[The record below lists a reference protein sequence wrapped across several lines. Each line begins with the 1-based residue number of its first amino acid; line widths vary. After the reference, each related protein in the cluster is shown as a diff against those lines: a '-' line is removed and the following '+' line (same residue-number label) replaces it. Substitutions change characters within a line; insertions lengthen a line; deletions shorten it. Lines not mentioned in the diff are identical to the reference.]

1 MNACTHTFPRI
12 GSQIRGIMTSNHVAA
27 LLFSLAAI
35 VVAAWLF
42 GAIARRLGQ
51 PAVIGEIAGGILMGP
66 TLFGGAISNFLF
78 PTDIRPILTMLAG
91 VGVAIFMFLVGVETE
106 PGAVREQGGTT
117 LAVSLTS
124 VALPFGLGVC
134 LAFYLLPRHPTPQ
147 KVGFILMIGIVM
159 SVTAFPVLARILA
172 DRGVI
177 RTQVGRLA
185 VACAAIADL
194 LAWSLLAVT
203 VALMGINRTEWR
215 ILLLVPY
222 IVAMIWLVRP
232 LLKRMAQAH
241 AASGELTIQ
250 TLAGTLTGLLVSAG
264 FTEWIGLHYI
274 FGAFLFGIAM
284 PRENAADLLAE
295 LQDKMGKFCSVLLL
309 PAFFIVAG
317 FTVNLSSIKGAAVGE
332 LGLILLVAIGGKF
345 GTFFAAR
352 LAHLS
357 VRDAGALAALSNTRG
372 LTELIILTLALKL
385 GVLDTGLYSMLVLMA
400 VVTTAMTC
408 PILQL
413 IYPARSVEE
422 DVQPVRVEEDVQDV
436 GQVSRGRVPEVVSR
450 LLSGQSR

>member
-1 MNACTHTFPRI
+1 
-12 GSQIRGIMTSNHVAA
+12 MTSNHVAA

-42 GAIARRLGQ
+42 GAIARKFGQ

-78 PTDIRPILTMLAG
+78 PTDIRPILGMLAG

-124 VALPFGLGVC
+124 VILPFGLGIC
-134 LAFYLLPRHPTPQ
+134 LALYLLPRHPTHSR
-147 KVGFILMIGIVM
+147 VGFIMMIGIVM

-172 DRGVI
+172 DRDMI

-194 LAWSLLAVT
+194 LAWSLLAVA
-203 VALMGINRTEWR
+203 VALMGLDRTEWR
-215 ILLLVPY
+215 ILLLIPY
-222 IVAMIWLVRP
+222 IIVMIWVVRP
-232 LLKRMAQAH
+232 LLKRMAKSH
-241 AASGELTIQ
+241 AESGELTVQ
-250 TLAGTLTGLLVSAG
+250 TLAATLTGLLASAG

-284 PRENAADLLAE
+284 PRENAADLLSE
-295 LQDKMGKFCSVLLL
+295 LQEKMGKFCSVLLL

-317 FTVNLSSIKGAAVGE
+317 FTVNLSAIKGAAVGQ

-352 LAHLS
+352 AAHLS
-357 VRDAGALAALSNTRG
+357 NRDAGALAALSNTRG
-372 LTELIILTLALKL
+372 LTELIILTLGLKL
-385 GVLDTGLYSMLVLMA
+385 GVFDTSLYSMLVLMA
-400 VVTTAMTC
+400 VITTAMTC

-413 IYPARSVEE
+413 IYPARFIKEEAEDVPVEDDTQNFPVEE
-422 DVQPVRVEEDVQDV
+422 EVELR
-436 GQVSRGRVPEVVSR
+436 QVSRGRVPEVFSR

>member
-1 MNACTHTFPRI
+1 V
-12 GSQIRGIMTSNHVAA
+12 GSNHVAA

-35 VVAAWLF
+35 VVSAWLF
-42 GAIARRLGQ
+42 GALARKLGQ

-78 PTDIRPILTMLAG
+78 PTDIRPILSMLAG

-106 PGAVREQGGTT
+106 PGAVRQQGGAT
-117 LAVSLTS
+117 LAISLTS
-124 VALPFGLGVC
+124 VILPFGLGVG
-134 LAFYLLPRHPTPQ
+134 LALYLLPRHPTHSH
-147 KVGFILMIGIVM
+147 VGFILMIGIVM

-172 DRGVI
+172 DRGMI

-194 LAWSLLAVT
+194 LAWSLLAVA
-203 VALMGINRTEWR
+203 VALMGINKTEWR
-215 ILLLVPY
+215 ILLLIPY
-222 IVAMIWLVRP
+222 VAVMIWVVRP
-232 LLKRMAQAH
+232 LLKRMAKSH
-241 AASGELTIQ
+241 AENGELTLPA
-250 TLAGTLTGLLVSAG
+250 LAATLTGLLVSAG

-284 PRENAADLLAE
+284 PRDNAADLLSE

-317 FTVNLSSIKGAAVGE
+317 FTVNLSSIKGAALGE
-332 LGLILLVAIGGKF
+332 LALILLIAIGGKF

-352 LAHLS
+352 AAHLS
-357 VRDAGALAALSNTRG
+357 NRDAGALAALSNTRG
-372 LTELIILTLALKL
+372 LTELIILTLGLKL
-385 GVLDTGLYSMLVLMA
+385 GVFDTSLYSMLVLMA
-400 VVTTAMTC
+400 VITTAMTS

-413 IYPARSVEE
+413 IYPTRAAEE
-422 DVQPVRVEEDVQDV
+422 DEHAVPVEADTDAR
-436 GQVSRGRVPEVVSR
+436 QVSRGRVPEVFSR
-450 LLSGQSR
+450 LLSGQPR

>member
-1 MNACTHTFPRI
+1 
-12 GSQIRGIMTSNHVAA
+12 MTSNHVAA

-106 PGAVREQGGTT
+106 PGAVREQSGTT

-159 SVTAFPVLARILA
+159 AVTAFPVLARILA

-250 TLAGTLTGLLVSAG
+250 TLAGTLTGLLLSAG

-413 IYPARSVEE
+413 IYRARSVEE
-422 DVQPVRVEEDVQDV
+422 DAQPVRVEEDVQDV
-436 GQVSRGRVPEVVSR
+436 PQVSRGRVPEVVSR

>member
-1 MNACTHTFPRI
+1 
-12 GSQIRGIMTSNHVAA
+12 
-27 LLFSLAAI
+27 LFSLAAI
-35 VVAAWLF
+35 VVTAWLF
-42 GAIARRLGQ
+42 GAIARKLGQ

-78 PTDIRPILTMLAG
+78 PTDIRPILGMLAG

-124 VALPFGLGVC
+124 VVLPFGLGVC
-134 LAFYLLPRHPTPQ
+134 LALYLLPRHPTHSRI
-147 KVGFILMIGIVM
+147 GFILLIGIVM

-172 DRGVI
+172 DRDML

-194 LAWSLLAVT
+194 LAWSLLAVA

-215 ILLLVPY
+215 ILLLIPY
-222 IVAMIWLVRP
+222 IAVMIWVVRP
-232 LLKRMAQAH
+232 LLNRMAKSH
-241 AASGELTIQ
+241 AANGELTLSA
-250 TLAGTLTGLLVSAG
+250 LAATLTGLLASAG

-274 FGAFLFGIAM
+274 FGAFAFGIAM
-284 PRENAADLLAE
+284 PRENAADLLSE

-317 FTVNLSSIKGAAVGE
+317 FTVNLSAIKGAALGE

-352 LAHLS
+352 AAHLS
-357 VRDAGALAALSNTRG
+357 NRDAGALAALSNTRG
-372 LTELIILTLALKL
+372 LTELIILTLGLKL
-385 GVLDTGLYSMLVLMA
+385 GVFDTSLYSMLVLMA
-400 VVTTAMTC
+400 VITTAMTC

-413 IYPARSVEE
+413 IYPARAIKEDAQDAPIEDHAQGVPVEE
-422 DVQPVRVEEDVQDV
+422 EVELR
-436 GQVSRGRVPEVVSR
+436 QVSRGRVPEVFSR

>member
-1 MNACTHTFPRI
+1 MMA
-12 GSQIRGIMTSNHVAA
+12 SNHVAA

-35 VVAAWLF
+35 VVSAWLF
-42 GAIARRLGQ
+42 GALARKLGQ

-78 PTDIRPILTMLAG
+78 PTDIRPILSMLAG

-106 PGAVREQGGTT
+106 PGAVRQQGGAT
-117 LAVSLTS
+117 LAISLTS
-124 VALPFGLGVC
+124 VILPFGLGVG
-134 LAFYLLPRHPTPQ
+134 LALYLLPRHPTHSH
-147 KVGFILMIGIVM
+147 VGFILMIGIVM

-172 DRGVI
+172 DRGMI

-194 LAWSLLAVT
+194 LAWSLLAVA
-203 VALMGINRTEWR
+203 VALMGINKTEWR
-215 ILLLVPY
+215 ILLLIPY
-222 IVAMIWLVRP
+222 VAVMIWVVRP
-232 LLKRMAQAH
+232 LLKRMAKSH
-241 AASGELTIQ
+241 AENGELTLPA
-250 TLAGTLTGLLVSAG
+250 LAATLTGLLVSAG

-284 PRENAADLLAE
+284 PRDNAADLLSE

-317 FTVNLSSIKGAAVGE
+317 FTVNLSSIKGAALGE
-332 LGLILLVAIGGKF
+332 LALILLIAIGGKF

-352 LAHLS
+352 AAHLS
-357 VRDAGALAALSNTRG
+357 NRDAGALAALSNTRG
-372 LTELIILTLALKL
+372 LTELIILTLGLKL
-385 GVLDTGLYSMLVLMA
+385 GVFDTSLYSMLVLMA
-400 VVTTAMTC
+400 VITTAMTS

-413 IYPARSVEE
+413 IYPTRAAEE
-422 DVQPVRVEEDVQDV
+422 DEHAVPVEADTDAR
-436 GQVSRGRVPEVVSR
+436 QVSRGRVPEVFSR
-450 LLSGQSR
+450 LLSGQPR

>member
-1 MNACTHTFPRI
+1 VA
-12 GSQIRGIMTSNHVAA
+12 SNHVAA

-42 GAIARRLGQ
+42 GAIARKFGQ

-78 PTDIRPILTMLAG
+78 PSDIRPILGMLAG

-106 PGAVREQGGTT
+106 PDAVREQGGTT
-117 LAVSLTS
+117 LAISLTS
-124 VALPFGLGVC
+124 VVVPLGLGVC
-134 LAFYLLPRHPTPQ
+134 LALYLLPRHPTHSR
-147 KVGFILMIGIVM
+147 VGFILMIGIVM
-159 SVTAFPVLARILA
+159 SVTAFPVLARILS
-172 DRGVI
+172 DRGMI

-194 LAWSLLAVT
+194 LAWSLLAVA
-203 VALMGINRTEWR
+203 VALMGLDRTEWR
-215 ILLLVPY
+215 ILLLAPY
-222 IVAMIWLVRP
+222 IVAMIWVVRP
-232 LLKRMAQAH
+232 LLKRMAHAH
-241 AASGELTIQ
+241 AASGELTVQ
-250 TLAGTLTGLLVSAG
+250 TLAATLTGLLASAG

-274 FGAFLFGIAM
+274 FGAFLFGLAM
-284 PRENAADLLAE
+284 PRENAADLLSE

-317 FTVNLSSIKGAAVGE
+317 FTVNLSSIKGAALGE
-332 LGLILLVAIGGKF
+332 LGLILLVAVGGKF
-345 GTFFAAR
+345 ATFFAAR

-357 VRDAGALAALSNTRG
+357 VRDSGALAALSNTRG
-372 LTELIILTLALKL
+372 LTELIILTLGLKL
-385 GVLDTGLYSMLVLMA
+385 GVFDTSLYSMLVLMA

-413 IYPARSVEE
+413 IYPARVVEDGAE
-422 DVQPVRVEEDVQDV
+422 TVQIEEEVQDV
-436 GQVSRGRVPEVVSR
+436 RQVPRSRVPAAFSR
-450 LLSGQSR
+450 LLSGQLR

>member
-1 MNACTHTFPRI
+1 
-12 GSQIRGIMTSNHVAA
+12 MTSNHVAA

-177 RTQVGRLA
+177 RTQVGRLG

-357 VRDAGALAALSNTRG
+357 VRDAGAVAALSNTRG